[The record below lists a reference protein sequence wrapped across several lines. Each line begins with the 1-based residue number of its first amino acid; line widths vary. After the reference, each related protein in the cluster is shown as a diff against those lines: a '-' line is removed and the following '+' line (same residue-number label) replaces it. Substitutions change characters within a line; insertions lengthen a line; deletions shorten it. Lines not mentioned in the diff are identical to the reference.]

1 MSLAF
6 FDMDGTLVG
15 GDTNDI
21 TLHHFVKLGI
31 APSDMLVKLSEC
43 ERKFF
48 EGSLDINDFVR
59 FAVTPLLKLS
69 KDEQYKVLHETVRDL
84 IIPLVKPGAKRALDF
99 HKKRGDRIF
108 IVTSTC
114 DYIVEHVAS
123 LLGISDY
130 IAAPMEKVDGR
141 LTGKQCGIV
150 PYQEDKVKRINE
162 ILKKDNLSLEDS
174 YAYGDSINDLPMLMM
189 CTHRFAVD
197 PNEKLLNHP
206 DLKALKVVNWKE

>member
-1 MSLAF
+1 VSLAF

-31 APSDMLVKLSEC
+31 APSDMLIKLSEC

-48 EGSLDINDFVR
+48 EGSLDINEFVR

-69 KDEQYKVLHETVRDL
+69 KYEQYKVLHETVRDL

-130 IAAPMEKVDGR
+130 IAAPMEKLDGR

>member
-1 MSLAF
+1 M
-6 FDMDGTLVG
+6 
-15 GDTNDI
+15 
-21 TLHHFVKLGI
+21 
-31 APSDMLVKLSEC
+31 
-43 ERKFF
+43 
-48 EGSLDINDFVR
+48 
-59 FAVTPLLKLS
+59 
-69 KDEQYKVLHETVRDL
+69 
-84 IIPLVKPGAKRALDF
+84 DF

>member
-31 APSDMLVKLSEC
+31 APSDMLIKLSEC

-48 EGSLDINDFVR
+48 EGSLDINEFVR

-69 KDEQYKVLHETVRDL
+69 KEEQYKVLHETVRDL
-84 IIPLVKPGAKRALDF
+84 IIPLVKPGAKRALEF
-99 HKKRGDRIF
+99 HKSRGDRIF

-130 IAAPMEKVDGR
+130 IAAPMVKVDGR

-162 ILKKDNLSLEDS
+162 ILTKDNLSLEDS

-206 DLKALKVVNWKE
+206 DLKDLKVVNWKE

>member
-21 TLHHFVKLGI
+21 TLHHFVKLGL
-31 APSDMLVKLSEC
+31 APSDMLIKLTEC
-43 ERKFF
+43 ERMFF
-48 EGSLDINDFVR
+48 EGSLDINEFVR

-84 IIPLVKPGAKRALDF
+84 IIPLVKPGAKRALEF
-99 HKKRGDRIF
+99 HKSRGDRIF

-141 LTGKQCGIV
+141 LTGNQCGIV

-162 ILKKDNLSLEDS
+162 VLKNENLSLDDS

>member
-31 APSDMLVKLSEC
+31 APSDMLIKLSEC

-48 EGSLDINDFVR
+48 EGSLDINEFVR
-59 FAVTPLLKLS
+59 FAVIPLLKLS
-69 KDEQYKVLHETVRDL
+69 KEEQYKVLHETVRDL
-84 IIPLVKPGAKRALDF
+84 IIPLVKPGAKRALEF
-99 HKKRGDRIF
+99 HQNRGDRIF

-141 LTGKQCGIV
+141 LTGKQCGVV
-150 PYQEDKVKRINE
+150 PYQEDKVRRIRE
-162 ILKKDNLSLEDS
+162 ILKKDNLSLDDS

-206 DLKALKVVNWKE
+206 DLKALNVVNWKE

>member
-84 IIPLVKPGAKRALDF
+84 IIPLVKPGAKRALEF

-114 DYIVEHVAS
+114 DYIVEHVAL
-123 LLGISDY
+123 LLGIGDY

-141 LTGKQCGIV
+141 LTGKQSGIV

>member
-1 MSLAF
+1 MGIAF

-21 TLHHFVKLGI
+21 TLHHFVKIGL
-31 APSDMLVKLSEC
+31 APSDMLVKLDEC
-43 ERKFF
+43 ARKFF
-48 EGSLDINDFVR
+48 EGSLDINEFVR

-69 KDEQYKVLHETVRDL
+69 GEEQYKVLHDTVRDL
-84 IIPLVKPGAKRALDF
+84 IIPLVKPGAKRAIEF
-99 HKKRGDRIF
+99 HKQRNDRIF

-130 IAAPMEKVDGR
+130 IAAPMEKIDGR
-141 LTGKQCGIV
+141 LTGKQCGVV
-150 PYQEDKVKRINE
+150 PFQEDKVKRINE
-162 ILKKDNLSLEDS
+162 VLEKDNLSLDDS

-189 CTHRFAVD
+189 CKHRYAVD
-197 PNEKLLNHP
+197 PNEKLLKHP
-206 DLKALKVVNWKE
+206 ALKELEVVNWKK